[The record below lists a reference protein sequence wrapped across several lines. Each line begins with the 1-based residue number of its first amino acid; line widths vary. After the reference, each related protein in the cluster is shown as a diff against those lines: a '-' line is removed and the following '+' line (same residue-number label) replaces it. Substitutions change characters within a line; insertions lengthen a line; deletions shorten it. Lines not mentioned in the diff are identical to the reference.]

1 MDSEKK
7 LLFMVT
13 MRKKY
18 TKKIIKKT
26 FKILLIFGHLEKNT
40 NQAFYKYW
48 AAGMENKDLG

>member
-7 LLFMVT
+7 LLLMVI

-26 FKILLIFGHLEKNT
+26 FKILLIFGYLEKST

-48 AAGMENKDLG
+48 AAEMENKDIG

>member
-7 LLFMVT
+7 LLFMVI